1 MPRGHVLPDGHR
13 IAALR
18 GEADLTQEELA
29 RAAGYGLRTISK
41 IEAGQP
47 TSAGTLSAAAVV
59 LGRRLQRAVSLAD
72 LMRAGNGEG
81 GSSRERAEGVVEET
95 VKFLDLSRQPPT
107 RCGCRSL
114 RGRAVLHDHYRF
126 RQLPA
131 AMTLHYATTG
141 RGIEA
146 RCVSHPGAA
155 KWLETTAQATA
166 ELPPVPW
173 KHCYQMEIAVERS
186 VSAQATVENRLE
198 YVDAFRIPDREWFHT
213 HVTFPTESL
222 TLLVRFPQH
231 KPGRAVRGQW
241 KLHPAGLL
249 QDTPTQPLGVPEGQL
264 AYWRIPSPR
273 VGATYQLE
281 WQW

>member
-1 MPRGHVLPDGHR
+1 MPRGHVLPDGQR
-13 IAALR
+13 IATLR

-59 LGRRLQRAVSLAD
+59 LGRRLQRSVSLGD
-72 LMRAGNGEG
+72 LIRPAAGGD
-81 GSSRERAEGVVEET
+81 SVPAEQTTGVIEET
-95 VKFLDLSRQPPT
+95 VKFLDLSQHPAVP
-107 RCGCRSL
+107 CGCRAL

-126 RQLPA
+126 RRLP
-131 AMTLHYATTG
+131 TDLKFHYATTG

-146 RCVSHPGAA
+146 RCVSHPRTA
-155 KWLETTAQATA
+155 KWQEMTAQAAT
-166 ELPPVPW
+166 ELPPMHW
-173 KHCYQMEIAVERS
+173 KHSYQLAVDVERTT
-186 VSAQATVENRLE
+186 SAPITVENRLE

-213 HVTFPTESL
+213 HVSDPTDSL
-222 TLLVRFPQH
+222 TLLVRFPEH
-231 KPGRAVRGQW
+231 KPAREIRGQW
-241 KLHPAGLL
+241 KLHPASVL
-249 QDTPTQPLGVPEGQL
+249 QDALTQPIGVPEGQL

-273 VGATYQLE
+273 VGATYQLD